1 MASIYYGT
9 CPTEASVAVKD
20 VEITSMSNDNGINNF
35 DEGDILVILFHHT
48 NTIDHPSIRISN
60 TDSNEEISISNDV
73 GVPIK
78 VRASE
83 VSLSE
88 AWVDGETKIFVFT
101 RGQNDVYYF
110 ELIGSIKGDAN
121 TIGNVKI
128 MDWSTNIDADD
139 DAAHSIALSPYGAQ
153 VMLDQTEGLV
163 LNWNTGFAE
172 GGNNELLGEL
182 SILKNDRTIAQAIP
196 IYYPTVVIPEINYTN
211 QLWNNGP
218 KKDETLNN
226 TIGAGNPFLTRYIP
240 GNISF
245 YSTGEHLG
253 LQVVERNGNTIS
265 NPYLIFEVTD
275 ANGNTNIFSKGN
287 ITFSAAPKTG
297 DTDHFIIMGGTTEG
311 GRVGNTVINGT
322 LKVNGEANFPVGI
335 KAKATST
342 MTTLHV
348 SDSLKINNRDV
359 LIGRYHIAYFNGNE
373 TAYTI
378 YDEDIAKL
386 KLNRVICTMQDGAVG
401 VDRVSVDSTNSCFTV
416 HFTRPIPAN
425 LPHYPHGISFNYICF
440 RPQ

>member
-9 CPTEASVAVKD
+9 CPTEASIAVKD
-20 VEITSMSNDNGINNF
+20 VEITSMSNNNGINNF
-35 DEGDILVILFHHT
+35 GEGDILVILFHHT

-78 VRASE
+78 IRASE

-121 TIGNVKI
+121 TIGNIKI

-182 SILKNDRTIAQAIP
+182 SILKNDKTIAQAIP

-226 TIGAGNPFLTRYIP
+226 IIGAGNPFLTKYIP
-240 GNISF
+240 GNITF
-245 YSTGEHLG
+245 YSKENELLG
-253 LQVVERNGNTIS
+253 LQVADINNNTLS
-265 NPYLIFEVTD
+265 NPYLIFEIAD
-275 ANGNTNIFSKGN
+275 ASGNTNIFSKGN
-287 ITFSAAPKTG
+287 ITLNAAAGCK
-297 DTDHFIIMGGTTEG
+297 IIMGATNKN
-311 GRVGNTVINGT
+311 GRVGNTKIQGSLHTVGKLTVNGGFEVTSAAGTFSSINNLNVQGT
-322 LKVNGEANFPVGI
+322 LQIKGRAVPIAKQQIYDSTVTESVRLFDADIKGMRDPRIICTAQDGSEGI
-335 KAKATST
+335 KRVNVET
-342 MTTLHV
+342 V
-348 SDSLKINNRDV
+348 D
-359 LIGRYHIAYFNGNE
+359 HIATGY
-373 TAYTI
+373 
-378 YDEDIAKL
+378 
-386 KLNRVICTMQDGAVG
+386 
-401 VDRVSVDSTNSCFTV
+401 FTV
-416 HFTRPIPAN
+416 YFIQPVSIVSIN
-425 LPHYPHGISFNYICF
+425 YMYYPPS
-440 RPQ
+440 